1 MTYRFKEG
9 NTIGT
14 NVTRWCKTQTTDE
27 TSSQIGQNITIKIWH
42 DQDIYK
48 IIIKNNFFKLKFLML
63 Y

>member
-1 MTYRFKEG
+1 MTYGFKEG

-27 TSSQIGQNITIKIWH
+27 TSSQIGQDITIKIWH

-48 IIIKNNFFKLKFLML
+48 YIIENI
-63 Y
+63 